1 MATTVG
7 ELNVKL
13 NIEMTRLEAQIAQA
27 NKKIAGM
34 SKSWGSDV
42 AKAARG
48 INSTLATIGVGA
60 SLSGLIAFGKECL
73 ALGGRIT
80 DLSSQANLSVT
91 AFQNMELAAMENGA
105 TGEEVAAVFA
115 KLGNAIQD
123 AVEDPAGKAA
133 KAFDK
138 LRLGASALK
147 TMEGQQAYEL
157 LGRSIAN
164 ASDKQEAYN
173 ALADILGQKIGPKQ
187 LQLLQAIAEVGYD
200 KIAEGN
206 KKLVMTPEQIKQL
219 AEAEDALSRWGRAL
233 TVIGGQTL
241 IGAEVVFDPTEAQ
254 ALAKEYAAVA
264 AGGNEGADV
273 AFFRRLFG
281 SKEEFEKQAKE
292 REEKLK
298 EILARYDALV
308 NPAKKQG
315 LSSDPATIAAEE
327 RARAAAEEN
336 SLDAL
341 NLSILKATTE
351 EGKRLGEV
359 EKANDV
365 FAEKHNK
372 TLSETDE
379 KMRGYAEAAMSA
391 IDPTHGLAKEIEGI
405 QAAADY
411 GLISVENATAA
422 INKLT
427 EAAGEADLD
436 SFLAGMNAEYAD
448 EIKAVNE
455 EAARTKRLADNIGD
469 AFGDAFERAILDGQ
483 KVGDML
489 KSLGR
494 DILALIVRQSITAP
508 IASGISGLIGG
519 GLSSLFGGFTAGA
532 ATSGVVTGTVNG
544 NFGGL
549 RASGGPVSPNE
560 WYMTGEKGPEP
571 FIPSTAGTIVS
582 NSDLLSAMGM
592 EGGGGTS
599 ITVVQ
604 NFAAGVSQSQLAES
618 MRQTRDA
625 AIAGVNEAQR
635 RRSNG
640 FA

>member
-1 MATTVG
+1 MAATVG
-7 ELNVKL
+7 ELNIKL
-13 NIEMTRLEAQIAQA
+13 NIELERLDAQIRQA
-27 NKKIAGM
+27 NGKIAGM
-34 SKSWGSDV
+34 SKTWGGDIS
-42 AKAARG
+42 KAARS

-60 SLSGLIAFGKECL
+60 SLSGLVAFGKECI

-91 AFQNMELAAMENGA
+91 AFQNMELAAMDNGT

-123 AVEDPAGKAA
+123 AVEDPASKAA

-187 LQLLQAIAEVGYD
+187 LQLLQAMAEQGYD
-200 KIAEGN
+200 KIAEGY
-206 KKLVMTPEQIKQL
+206 KKMVMTPEQIKQL
-219 AEAEDALSRWGRAL
+219 AEAEDALSRLGRAL

-241 IGAEVVFDPTEAQ
+241 IGAEVVFNPTEAQ
-254 ALAKEYAAVA
+254 ALAKEYARVA

-281 SKEEFEKQAKE
+281 SKEEFDKQAKE

-298 EILARYDALV
+298 DILARYDALV

-315 LSSDPATIAAEE
+315 LSSDPATLAAEE
-327 RARAAAEEN
+327 KARAAAEQN

-351 EGKRLGEV
+351 AEKDQAEV
-359 EKANDV
+359 KKAND
-365 FAEKHNK
+365 AYATAYNK

-391 IDPTHGLAKEIEGI
+391 IDPTNGLAKEIAGI

-411 GLISVENATAA
+411 GVISVENATAA
-422 INKLT
+422 IDKLT

-436 SFLAGMNAEYAD
+436 SFLSGMNAEYAD
-448 EIKAVNE
+448 EIKEVNA
-455 EAARTKRLADNIGD
+455 EAARAKRLADDIGD
-469 AFGDAFERAILDGQ
+469 AFGDAFESAILDG
-483 KVGDML
+483 KKFGDVL
-489 KSLGR
+489 KSLAR
-494 DILALIVRQSITAP
+494 DILALIVRQTITAP
-508 IASGISGLIGG
+508 IASGISGMLMGGVGAGAGG
-519 GLSSLFGGFTAGA
+519 GLFGGLFGGGKAVG
-532 ATSGVVTGTVNG
+532 GDVNP
-544 NFGGL
+544 
-549 RASGGPVSPNE
+549 SE
-560 WYMTGEKGPEP
+560 WYMVGEKGPEP

-582 NSDLLSAMGM
+582 NSDLMSALGA
-592 EGGGGTS
+592 EQGGGTS

-618 MRQTRDA
+618 MRQTREAAKSGVMDA
-625 AIAGVNEAQR
+625 IQR
-635 RRSNG
+635 RGGG
-640 FA
+640 FGMVAA

>member
-1 MATTVG
+1 MGATIG
-7 ELNVKL
+7 ELNIKL
-13 NIEMTRLEAQIAQA
+13 NIELERLDAQIRQA
-27 NKKIAGM
+27 NGKVASM
-34 SKSWGSDV
+34 SKTWGNDIS
-42 AKAARG
+42 KAARG

-60 SLSGLIAFGKECL
+60 SLSGLVAFGKECI

-91 AFQNMELAAMENGA
+91 AFQNMELAAMDNGT

-187 LQLLQAIAEVGYD
+187 LQLLQAMAEQGYD
-200 KIAEGN
+200 KIAEAQ
-206 KKLVMTPEQIKQL
+206 KKAILTPEQVKQL
-219 AEAEDALSRWGRAL
+219 ADAEDAWGRL
-233 TVIGGQTL
+233 YRTVVVKGGQV
-241 IGAEVVFDPTEAQ
+241 IAGYEYAFNPSEAQ
-254 ALAKEYAAVA
+254 KLADEYSRVV

-281 SKEEFEKQAKE
+281 SKEEFDKQAKE

-315 LSSDPATIAAEE
+315 LSSDPATLAAEE
-327 RARAAAEEN
+327 KARAAAEQN

-351 EGKRLGEV
+351 AEKDQAEV
-359 EKANDV
+359 KKAND
-365 FAEKHNK
+365 AYATAYNK

-391 IDPTHGLAKEIEGI
+391 IDPTNGLAKEIEGI

-411 GLISVENATAA
+411 GVISVENATAA
-422 INKLT
+422 IDKLT

-448 EIKAVNE
+448 EIKEVNA
-455 EAARTKRLADNIGD
+455 EAARTKRLADKIGA
-469 AFGDAFERAILDGQ
+469 AFGDAFESAILDG
-483 KVGDML
+483 KKFGDVL
-489 KSLGR
+489 KSLAR
-494 DILALIVRQSITAP
+494 DILALIVRQTITAP
-508 IASGISGLIGG
+508 IASGISGMLMGG
-519 GLSSLFGGFTAGA
+519 VGAGAGAGAGGLFGGL
-532 ATSGVVTGTVNG
+532 
-544 NFGGL
+544 FGGGK
-549 RASGGPVSPNE
+549 AVGGDVNPSE
-560 WYMTGEKGPEP
+560 WYMVGEKGPEP

-582 NSDLLSAMGM
+582 NSDLMSALGA
-592 EGGGGTS
+592 EQGGGTS

-604 NFAAGVSQSQLAES
+604 HFQAGVSQSQLAES
-618 MRQTRDA
+618 MRQTREAAKSGVMDA
-625 AIAGVNEAQR
+625 IQR
-635 RRSNG
+635 RGSG
-640 FA
+640 FGMVAA